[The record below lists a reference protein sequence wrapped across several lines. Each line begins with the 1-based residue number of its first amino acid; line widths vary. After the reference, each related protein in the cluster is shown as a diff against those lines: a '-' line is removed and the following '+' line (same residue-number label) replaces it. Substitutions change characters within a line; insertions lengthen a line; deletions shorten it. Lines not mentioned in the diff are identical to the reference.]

1 MFSRRPR
8 TEAARPY
15 SACPAARGVR
25 VPILRWEDPVVRF
38 RIAALALLFPLATTL
53 AACDDPFG
61 GREPILTADTVTLA
75 APSADSLRLG
85 SGLNLLGL
93 PLVVFPERIGDAFPQ
108 PNWDLA
114 LRATDGQLLLRPS
127 PTDERRSGARITR
140 ARAVDFDDSRTAPES
155 RDEYETEPV
164 VLETG
169 RVYFVRSRTY
179 GQVGVRCVNY
189 AKIQPLELSPAAGTA
204 RLAIVLN
211 SSCNDRRLT
220 D

>member
-1 MFSRRPR
+1 M
-8 TEAARPY
+8 
-15 SACPAARGVR
+15 
-25 VPILRWEDPVVRF
+25 RF
-38 RIAALALLFPLATTL
+38 RIAVIALLFPVASTL
-53 AACDDPFG
+53 AACDDPLG

-75 APSADSLRLG
+75 APSADSVRLG
-85 SGLNLLGL
+85 SGLNLLGR

-108 PNWDLA
+108 PTWDLA
-114 LRATDGQLLLRPS
+114 LRAVDGQLLLRPS
-127 PTDERRSGARITR
+127 PTDELRIGARITR
-140 ARAVDFDDSRTAPES
+140 ARAVDFDGSRTAPES

-204 RLAIVLN
+204 RLAIVFN